1 MSSLTF
7 IGLSQLLSKK
17 GELLQQNTH
26 SLLERVNS
34 AWNNKRDLNKQISIE
49 LNDGE
54 LEVSIPQ
61 LRFKCCTESK
71 LSLHEGSLVG
81 VITFYTSRDEKKQEF
96 HKVYLDWDNCMHF
109 GTPESTPSI
118 DTDYA
123 ENVEYHFMNALIESA
138 SQNHL
143 I

>member
-61 LRFKCCTESK
+61 LRFKCFTESK

>member
-7 IGLSQLLSKK
+7 VGLSQLLSRK

-26 SLLERVNS
+26 GLLDRINT

-61 LRFKCCTESK
+61 LRFKCFTESK
-71 LSLHEGSLVG
+71 LSLHDGSLIG
-81 VITFYTSRDEKKQEF
+81 VITFFTLQDGKNIEF
-96 HKVYLDWDNCMHF
+96 HKVFLDWDNCMRF
-109 GTPESTPSI
+109 GAPDSTTSI

-123 ENVEYHFMNALIESA
+123 DNVEYHFMNALIESA
-138 SQNHL
+138 CQHKL

>member
-26 SLLERVNS
+26 GLLDRVHA

-49 LNDGE
+49 LKDGE

-61 LRFKCCTESK
+61 LRFKCFTESK
-71 LSLHEGSLVG
+71 LSLHEGSLIG
-81 VITFYTSRDEKKQEF
+81 VITFYTSRDGKNLEF
-96 HKVYLDWDNCMHF
+96 HKVFLDWDNCMHF
-109 GTPESTPSI
+109 GEPDSTPSI

-123 ENVEYHFMNALIESA
+123 ANVEYHFMNALIDSA
-138 SQNHL
+138 SRNNL

>member
-26 SLLERVNS
+26 GLLERVNA
-34 AWNNKRDLNKQISIE
+34 AWNSKRDLNKQITIE

-61 LRFKCCTESK
+61 LRFKCFTESK
-71 LSLHEGSLVG
+71 LSLHEGSLIG
-81 VITFYTSRDEKKQEF
+81 VITFYTSRDGKNEEF
-96 HKVYLDWDNCMHF
+96 HKVFLDWDNCMHF
-109 GTPESTPSI
+109 GAPDSTPAI

-138 SQNHL
+138 SRNNL

>member
-26 SLLERVNS
+26 DLLERVN
-34 AWNNKRDLNKQISIE
+34 AVWNNKRDLNKQIYIE
-49 LNDGE
+49 LKDGE
-54 LEVSIPQ
+54 LEVSIPL
-61 LRFKCCTESK
+61 LRFKCFTESK
-71 LSLHEGSLVG
+71 LSIYQGSLIG
-81 VITFYTSRDEKKQEF
+81 VITFYTHRDGKNQEF
-96 HKVYLDWDNCMHF
+96 HKVFLDWDNCMHF
-109 GTPESTPSI
+109 GSPDSTPSI

-123 ENVEYHFMNALIESA
+123 ENLEFHFMNALIESA
-138 SQNHL
+138 SRNNL

>member
-7 IGLSQLLSKK
+7 VGLSQLLSRK

-26 SLLERVNS
+26 GLLDRVNT

-49 LNDGE
+49 LNGGE
-54 LEVSIPQ
+54 LAVSIPQ
-61 LRFKCCTESK
+61 LRFKCFTESK
-71 LSLHEGSLVG
+71 LSLHDGSLIG
-81 VITFYTSRDEKKQEF
+81 VITFYTSRDGKNQEF
-96 HKVYLDWDNCMHF
+96 HRVFLDLDNCMHF
-109 GTPESTPSI
+109 GAPDSTTSI

-123 ENVEYHFMNALIESA
+123 EDVEYHFMNALIESA
-138 SQNHL
+138 LRNKL

>member
-26 SLLERVNS
+26 SLLERVSS

-61 LRFKCCTESK
+61 LRFKCFTESK

>member
-26 SLLERVNS
+26 DLLERVN
-34 AWNNKRDLNKQISIE
+34 AVWNNKRDLNKQIYIE
-49 LNDGE
+49 LKNGE
-54 LEVSIPQ
+54 LEVSIPL
-61 LRFKCCTESK
+61 LRFKCFTESK
-71 LSLHEGSLVG
+71 LSIYEGSLIG
-81 VITFYTSRDEKKQEF
+81 VITFYTHRDWKNQEF
-96 HKVYLDWDNCMHF
+96 HKVFLDWDNCMHF
-109 GTPESTPSI
+109 GSPDSTPSI

-123 ENVEYHFMNALIESA
+123 ENLEFHFMNALIESA
-138 SQNHL
+138 SRNNL

>member
-26 SLLERVNS
+26 DLLERVN
-34 AWNNKRDLNKQISIE
+34 AVWNNKRDLNKQIYIE
-49 LNDGE
+49 LKNGE
-54 LEVSIPQ
+54 LEVSIPL
-61 LRFKCCTESK
+61 LRFKCFTESK
-71 LSLHEGSLVG
+71 LSIYEGSLIG
-81 VITFYTSRDEKKQEF
+81 VIIFYTHRDGKNQEF
-96 HKVYLDWDNCMHF
+96 HKVFLDWDNCMHF
-109 GTPESTPSI
+109 GSPDSTPSI

-123 ENVEYHFMNALIESA
+123 ENLEFHFMNALIESA
-138 SQNHL
+138 SRNNL

>member
-7 IGLSQLLSKK
+7 IGLSQLLSNK

-26 SLLERVNS
+26 SLLERVSS

-61 LRFKCCTESK
+61 LRFKCFTESK

>member
-17 GELLQQNTH
+17 GDLLQQNTH

-61 LRFKCCTESK
+61 LRFKCFTESK